1 MTHIVLVR
9 HGQSTWNLE
18 HRLQGQTMHV
28 PLTDLGRAQ
37 AEQAARRVVELVA
50 PGTAVISSDQ
60 LRAVQTAEPIA
71 RALRVAVTTDARL
84 REQALGRMEGKLP
97 EELTPEPAPP
107 GIDVADVRWG
117 GGESLADVTART
129 RSFLTIDSPADDE
142 IVLVTHGDTMRVIL
156 GVLDGRSHR
165 HLDWDLIIGNGA
177 VVEREVDLAALRDG
191 EYDAE

>member
-1 MTHIVLVR
+1 
-9 HGQSTWNLE
+9 
-18 HRLQGQTMHV
+18 QGQTMHV

-71 RALRVAVTTDARL
+71 RALGVAVTTDARL

-177 VVEREVDLAALRDG
+177 VMEREVDLAALRDG

>member
-60 LRAVQTAEPIA
+60 L
-71 RALRVAVTTDARL
+71 L
-84 REQALGRMEGKLP
+84 
-97 EELTPEPAPP
+97 
-107 GIDVADVRWG
+107 
-117 GGESLADVTART
+117 SL
-129 RSFLTIDSPADDE
+129 IH
-142 IVLVTHGDTMRVIL
+142 I
-156 GVLDGRSHR
+156 
-165 HLDWDLIIGNGA
+165 
-177 VVEREVDLAALRDG
+177 
-191 EYDAE
+191 